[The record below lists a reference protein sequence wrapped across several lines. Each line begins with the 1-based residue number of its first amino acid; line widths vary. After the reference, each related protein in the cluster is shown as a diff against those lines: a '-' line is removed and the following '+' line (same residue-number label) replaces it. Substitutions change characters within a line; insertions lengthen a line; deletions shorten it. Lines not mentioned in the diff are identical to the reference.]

1 MGKFSNS
8 KHLALASFGV
18 LKEDKELAAIPLASA
33 ITCGLIAILV
43 GGGAFFTLDQ
53 VANPAPGQNEFSP
66 TPLTWAVGIVG
77 LFIIGLVGQFFA
89 ATLIA
94 GANQRLEGG
103 HPTIKSSISGAA
115 AHTGPILGWAAINST
130 VGVVLQAI
138 REKAGFLGDIIVG
151 FIGAAWN
158 VVTWLVLP
166 IIIVEGIGPIAAIKR
181 SAVLLKSTWG
191 ENLIAQLGLGLIGF
205 VFMFP
210 GVLVFGFVTAVM
222 PVVGI
227 PLMIVWIAVV
237 GSIFSALGAIY
248 RTALYRFAVGL
259 PTGDVFTEAELT
271 GAFKVKAAKLGKA

>member
-8 KHLALASFGV
+8 KNLAVASLGV

-43 GGGAFFTLDQ
+43 GGGAYFTLDH
-53 VANPAPGQNEFSP
+53 VVDPAPGQNEFSP

-103 HPTIKSSISGAA
+103 NPTIKSSISRAS

-210 GVLVFGFVTAVM
+210 GVIVFGVVTAII

-227 PLMIVWIAVV
+227 PLMILWIAVV

-259 PTGDVFTEAELT
+259 PTGDVFSEAELT
-271 GAFKVKAAKLGKA
+271 GAFKVKAAKRGKT